1 MGAGSAIRSRAGL
14 PLLAL
19 MALLALLLAA
29 PSAHAQFG
37 VDPDAWIAQ
46 VYGGDDDGHDVE
58 DTASDQYGVDG
69 IYDQAGGHPWKGITD
84 FTFRDTAGDTRSPD
98 GGNVENL
105 RVDVPAGLV
114 PNPTIFPRCARALF
128 LISGCP
134 PNTQIGI
141 EELTVQEGTGL
152 TAVRAR
158 IRVPLYNLEIGPGE
172 VSVFAFHPADAAP
185 LVPGIAGLAGLNPV
199 FIVGG
204 VRDQPSQFGP
214 HDNGLFFTID
224 DAPESPALLASKL
237 TFWGVPGDPAH
248 DAQRD
253 EACAAI
259 LAPAP
264 FDVSCPGTVSVL
276 VPDRDVPFLTNPT
289 KCDGLPRITRL
300 SVWSHAGAFDTVDD
314 PTPWIQGKNGPQH
327 CERVPFGAGIDVV
340 PNTTQPDAPVGPRVH
355 LTTPQQ
361 GLHDKD
367 VLTTSHVKDVSVTL
381 PPGMTLNPS
390 AANGLAA
397 CTDAQLAAGT
407 GEVGGDECPEASK
420 VGTVDV
426 KSPLLP
432 DSVVGSA
439 FVGQPL
445 PGDKYR
451 MFVTLEGRGVSIRL
465 KGSVKPDPGT
475 GQLTAT
481 FQNNPELPFDTFDVD
496 LEDGPRAP
504 LANPL
509 DCGPKTASGVFTPW
523 SGTPPVTASGGFTV
537 GSAAGCPAPFEPGFG
552 AGTATP
558 VGGAFSPFTASI
570 SRADRNQYLSR
581 VTVKTPPGLAGMISN
596 VEQCADALAAQ
607 GACPAS
613 SRIGTATTSSG
624 AGPEPFALSG
634 PVYLT
639 GPYKGAPFGMVAVI
653 RAIAGPYDLGTVVV
667 RESIFV
673 DPEDAHLTV
682 TSDPLPTILEGV
694 PIRLRT
700 IDVAIDRKDFVYNPT
715 SCGPKEVE
723 GTLHS
728 TAGAAARRTAG
739 FQLAG
744 CEKLGFTPKMSMQL
758 IGPRQMGVRK
768 HPGLKTRVT
777 QPRRQASIGK
787 ARVKLPLSLAL
798 DPGNANAICGFEASL
813 RADCPKKSII
823 GNAKAV
829 SPALNRPLTGPV
841 YFVQGIRIDP
851 KTGARIR
858 TLPSLLAKLH
868 GEIRVNLRGTTA
880 VEKRKLVSTF
890 DRVPDAPVTDFE
902 LTLRGGKS
910 GILIVTGRRGLCGR
924 RQVTLSQLT
933 GHNGK
938 RANSRVKMVKPCK
951 RPGLKVKRVRV
962 SGNRVQVRGT
972 IARSARKRV
981 KVAIRC
987 GKTRIVKQARHP
999 KSRRWK
1005 TTLKLRGRCTG
1016 ASRAKLR
1023 VSYPGGGKFAPA
1035 LRRRSI
1041 SL

>member
-1 MGAGSAIRSRAGL
+1 VIRGRAGL
-14 PLLAL
+14 PWLVLSAL
-19 MALLALLLAA
+19 VALLLAA
-29 PSAHAQFG
+29 PAAQAQFG
-37 VDPDAWIAQ
+37 VDPEDWIAQ
-46 VYGGDDDGHDVE
+46 VYGGDDDGHDIE

-84 FTFRDTAGDTRSPD
+84 FTFRTDDSGNPQ
-98 GGNVENL
+98 GGNASNI

-114 PNPTIFPRCARALF
+114 PNPALYPRCPRALF
-128 LISGCP
+128 DGAGSCP
-134 PNTQIGI
+134 PDTQIGI
-141 EELTVQEGTGL
+141 EELTVKEDT
-152 TAVRAR
+152 VVAR
-158 IRVPLYNLEIGPGE
+158 VRVPLYNVEIAPDQ
-172 VSVFAFHPADAAP
+172 VSLFGFRPADAPA
-185 LVPGIAGLAGLNPV
+185 VAGLASLAGVHPV
-199 FIVGG
+199 YIVGG

-224 DAPESPALLASKL
+224 DAPESPAVLRSKL
-237 TFWGVPGDPAH
+237 TFWGVPGDPVH
-248 DAQRD
+248 DDQRAQS
-253 EACAAI
+253 CATV
-259 LAPAP
+259 LAPLALP
-264 FDVSCPGTVSVL
+264 ESCVPLVTNVPST
-276 VPDRDVPFLTNPT
+276 VPDLPFLTNPT
-289 KCDGLPRITRL
+289 RCDGLPRITRL

-314 PTPWIQGKNGPQH
+314 PTPWIQGRNGPQH
-327 CERVPFGAGIDVV
+327 CGRVPFAAGIDVD
-340 PNTTQPDAPVGPRVH
+340 PDTTQPDAPVGPRVR

-397 CTDAQLAAGT
+397 CTDAQLAAGA

-445 PGDKYR
+445 AGDKYR
-451 MFVTLEGRGVSIRL
+451 LFVTLEGRGVSIRL
-465 KGSVKPDPGT
+465 RGSVRPDPNT

-481 FQNNPELPFDTFDVD
+481 FQSNPELPFDTFDVD

-509 DCGPKTASGVFTPW
+509 DCGAKTASGVFTPW
-523 SGTPPVTASGGFTV
+523 SGTPRVTANGGFTI
-537 GSAAGCPAPFEPGFG
+537 GSGGGCPAPFEPGFG

-558 VGGAFSPFTASI
+558 VGGAFSPFRASI

-596 VEQCADALAAQ
+596 VEQCADALAAR

-624 AGPEPFALSG
+624 AGPEPFALAG

-639 GPYKGAPFGMVAVI
+639 GPYRGAPFGMVAVI

-673 DPEDAHLTV
+673 DPEDTHLTV
-682 TSDPLPTILEGV
+682 ISDPLPTILDGV

-700 IDVAIDRKDFVYNPT
+700 IDVAIDRASFVYNPT
-715 SCGPKEVE
+715 SCGSKDVE

-728 TAGAAARRTAG
+728 TAGTAARRISS

-744 CEKLGFTPKMSMQL
+744 CEKLGFTPRMSMQL

-777 QPRRQASIGK
+777 QPRRQANIGK

-798 DPGNANAICGFEASL
+798 DPGNANAICNFEASL
-813 RADCPKKSII
+813 RADCPKRSII

-841 YFVQGIRIDP
+841 YFVQGIRVDP

-890 DRVPDAPVTDFE
+890 ERVPDAPVTDFE
-902 LTLRGGKS
+902 LTVRGGKS

-924 RQVTLSQLT
+924 RQVTLSGLT
-933 GHNGK
+933 GHNG
-938 RANSRVKMVKPCK
+938 RPANSRVKMVKPCK
-951 RPGLKVKRVRV
+951 RPGLKVERVRV
-962 SGNRVQVRGT
+962 LGGNRLQVRGA
-972 IARSARKRV
+972 IARGAKKKV
-981 KVAIRC
+981 KVVVRC
-987 GKTRIVKQARHP
+987 GKTRIAKGARHP
-999 KSRRWK
+999 RSRRWK
-1005 TTLKLRGRCTG
+1005 ATLKLRGRCAD
-1016 ASRAKLR
+1016 ASQAKLR
-1023 VSYPGGGKFAPA
+1023 VGYPGGGRFAPA

-1041 SL
+1041 AL